1 MAGKNLSDSSEGL
14 PIGSVYAFLRERPS
28 YRRKLVTLPPV
39 VVLGAFFFA
48 PLVIMLYYSL
58 RTGTTGSASF
68 TIANY
73 ATIAQSVYGVVIW
86 RTTVLTVQTTVI
98 VTLVGYTLAYST
110 VRFTKRTTLVL
121 LLVILPFWTNYII
134 RMYAWMNILQHGGAL
149 GSMLQAMNLVQ
160 EPVGFLYTGN
170 AVLIGFSYIWLPLA
184 VLPFYATLSDLEEDL
199 IEAAKDLGSGPIKT
213 FFSVTLP
220 LTKGG
225 LIAGIILVAI
235 PKFGSFITPAL
246 LGGTNVT
253 MVGMLI
259 ESQFNQAF
267 NWSFGSALG
276 IFVSALVVVL
286 LLIGILLGGSG
297 FFGSGDVE

>member
-1 MAGKNLSDSSEGL
+1 MSGANLSDGSERS
-14 PIGSVYAFLRERPS
+14 PVGSVYAFLRERPS
-28 YRRKLVTLPPV
+28 YRRKLIVLPPV
-39 VVLGAFFFA
+39 VVLTVFFLI
-48 PLVIMLYYSL
+48 PGVTMLYYSL

-73 ATIAQSVYGVVIW
+73 AKIAQSVYGQVIW
-86 RTTVLTVQTTVI
+86 RTTVLTVQTTVF
-98 VTLVGYTLAYST
+98 VTIVGYALAYST
-110 VRFTKRTTLVL
+110 IRFTRRSTLVL

-134 RMYAWMNILQHGGAL
+134 RMYAWINILQQGGAL
-149 GSMLQAMNLVQ
+149 GSLLQAMNLVQ
-160 EPVGFLYTGN
+160 EPTGFLYTGN

-184 VLPFYATLSDLEEDL
+184 VLPFYATLSDLDEDL

-213 FFSVTLP
+213 FFTVTLP
-220 LTKGG
+220 LTKDG

-235 PKFGSFITPAL
+235 PTFGSFITPAL

-253 MVGMLI
+253 MVGMVI

-267 NWSFGSALG
+267 NWPFGSALG

-286 LLIGILLGGSG
+286 LLVGIRLGGSG